1 MNNFLL
7 NLSFVGTDFHGWQ
20 TQKNAIT
27 VQGILQNT
35 LKIILGESVSI
46 IGCSRTDAGVHAK
59 QFVCNFHSK
68 SSINPDK
75 LTLALN
81 ALLPKS
87 ISVKS
92 CGFVPTDFHS
102 RYDCKSKQYEYIIIN
117 NKIRDP
123 FLENRAFHYPYALNT
138 ELLNEAVKQFVGIHD
153 FTAFCS
159 ADSSVK
165 NKTRNI
171 FFADVKRKD
180 DLVIF
185 TFEGDGFLYNMVR
198 IMSGTL
204 IAVNEGKIKPDD
216 ISNIINLKERRNA
229 GITLKPYG
237 LYLSKVNY

>member
-20 TQKNAIT
+20 IQENAIT
-27 VQGILQNT
+27 VQGVLQDT
-35 LKIILGESVSI
+35 LKMILGESVSVN
-46 IGCSRTDAGVHAK
+46 GCSRTDASVHAK
-59 QFVCNFHSK
+59 QFVCNFHSE
-68 SSINPDK
+68 SNINPDK

-87 ISVKS
+87 ISVKY
-92 CGFVPTDFHS
+92 CGLVPIDFHS
-102 RYDCKSKQYEYIIIN
+102 RYDCKSKKYEYFILN

-138 ELLNEAVKQFVGIHD
+138 ELLNEAAKHFIGIHD
-153 FTAFCS
+153 FTSFCS
-159 ADSSVK
+159 VDSSVK
-165 NKTRNI
+165 NKIRNI
-171 FFADVKRKD
+171 FSADVKRKND
-180 DLVIF
+180 IVVF
-185 TFEGDGFLYNMVR
+185 TFEGNGFLYNMVR

-204 IAVNEGKIKPDD
+204 IAVNEGKFKPDD
-216 ISNIINLKERRNA
+216 ISDIIKSKDRKNA